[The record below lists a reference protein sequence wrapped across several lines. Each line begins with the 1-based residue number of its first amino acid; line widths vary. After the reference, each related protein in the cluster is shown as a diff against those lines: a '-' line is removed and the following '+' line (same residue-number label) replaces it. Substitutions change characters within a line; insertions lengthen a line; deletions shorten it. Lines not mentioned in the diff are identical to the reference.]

1 MEHIFRVF
9 WRDLSSHRV
18 SERRALL
25 VMAESVRE
33 RENREGREGRSEKNS
48 EGQNIISIPSLI
60 LFLLDRS
67 TILCTDVLVTGCL
80 LGILQEYTKFLDFQ

>member
-1 MEHIFRVF
+1 MEHIFSVF